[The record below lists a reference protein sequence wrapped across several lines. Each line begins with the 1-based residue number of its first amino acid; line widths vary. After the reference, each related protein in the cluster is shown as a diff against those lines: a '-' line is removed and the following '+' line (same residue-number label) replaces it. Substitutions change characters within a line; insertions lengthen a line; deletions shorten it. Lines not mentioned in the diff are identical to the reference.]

1 MKKYIGVA
9 VLLLL
14 AVTVSAQ
21 DYIKGHVKE
30 KGSGKRLADVFI
42 KDNNNK
48 QITLTDEKGNYTIRA
63 AVGHLLIFSSP
74 GYITDTLYLINN
86 QPKFVELQPTPM
98 TLGEVSVRS
107 TRPVFDPRAEYPE
120 IYRKSKIY
128 PLSLSSIF
136 SRESR
141 NARRLKKYFE
151 QEEREQYIDGIY
163 TKLYVSGIVPL
174 KGKDLD
180 NFMLMSR
187 PSYDFLKQNSGG
199 DLTLYVNDQYKKF
212 MAMSPQQRASFSL
225 STE

>member
-9 VLLLL
+9 LLLML
-14 AVTVSAQ
+14 AVTLNAQ

-48 QITLTDEKGNYTIRA
+48 QITVTDAKGNYTIRA
-63 AVGHLLIFSSP
+63 ASGHTLVFSSP
-74 GYITDTLYLINN
+74 GYISDTLYLINTL
-86 QPKFVELQPTPM
+86 PKFVELQPSPM
-98 TLGEVSVRS
+98 SLGEVNVRS
-107 TRPVFDPRAEYPE
+107 TRTVFDPRAEYPE
-120 IYRKSKIY
+120 IYRQSKIY

-136 SRESR
+136 SREAR

-151 QEEREQYIDGIY
+151 HEEQEQYVDGIY
-163 TKLYVSGIVPL
+163 TKLYVSSIVPL

-180 NFMLMSR
+180 AFMGMSR
-187 PSYDFLKQNSGG
+187 PSYEFVKSNSGG

-212 MAMSPQQRASFSL
+212 IALSPEQRAALSL
-225 STE
+225 PAQ

>member
-14 AVTVSAQ
+14 AVTVNAQ

-63 AVGHLLIFSSP
+63 AAGHLLIFSSP
-74 GYITDTLYLINN
+74 GYIPDTLYLINT
-86 QPKFVELQPTPM
+86 QPKFVELQPMPM
-98 TLGEVSVRS
+98 SLGEVNVRS

-187 PSYDFLKQNSGG
+187 PSYGFLKQNSGG

-212 MAMSPQQRASFSL
+212 MAMSPQQRASYGL
-225 STE
+225 STQ

>member
-9 VLLLL
+9 LLLML
-14 AVTVSAQ
+14 AVTLNAQ

-48 QITLTDEKGNYTIRA
+48 QITVTDEKGNYTIRA
-63 AVGHLLIFSSP
+63 AAGHLLIFSSP
-74 GYITDTLYLINN
+74 GYISDTLYLINT
-86 QPKFVELQPTPM
+86 QPKFVELQPEPM
-98 TLGEVSVRS
+98 SLREVSVRS

-128 PLSLSSIF
+128 PLSPSSIF
-136 SRESR
+136 SREAR

-151 QEEREQYIDGIY
+151 HEEQEQYVDGIY

-180 NFMLMSR
+180 DFMGMSR
-187 PSYDFLKQNSGG
+187 PSYEFLKKNSGG
-199 DLTLYVNDQYKKF
+199 ELVLYVNDQYKRF
-212 MAMSPQQRASFSL
+212 MAMSPQQRASYGL
-225 STE
+225 STQ

>member
-9 VLLLL
+9 SLLLF
-14 AVTVSAQ
+14 AVTVHAQ

-30 KGSGKRLADVFI
+30 KGSGKRLSDVFI

-63 AVGHLLIFSSP
+63 ASGHTLVFSSP
-74 GYITDTLYLINN
+74 GYISDTLYLINTL
-86 QPKFVELQPTPM
+86 PKFVELQPSPM
-98 TLGEVSVRS
+98 SLGEVNVRS
-107 TRPVFDPRAEYPE
+107 TRAVFDPRAEYPE
-120 IYRKSKIY
+120 IYRQSKIY

-136 SRESR
+136 SKEAR

-151 QEEREQYIDGIY
+151 HEEQEQYVDGIY
-163 TKLYVSGIVPL
+163 TKLYVSSIVPL

-180 NFMLMSR
+180 AFMGMSR
-187 PSYDFLKQNSGG
+187 PSYEFVKSNSGG

-212 MAMSPQQRASFSL
+212 IALSPEQRAALSL
-225 STE
+225 SAQ